1 MIGLIARGQMRSC
14 GFLISSR
21 WAQRARCGRLSWRL
35 KLAHCAEQLHR
46 VLQLGKFAEAE
57 AKPFYG
63 WMGSLTSPPCT
74 ENVQWFLQEEVTLS
88 THVRRLTLCLRLAD
102 RVSSC
107 R

>member
-1 MIGLIARGQMRSC
+1 MTLRQANAIALSSC
-14 GFLISSR
+14 IALQVDTSR
-21 WAQRARCGRLSWRL
+21 PA
-35 KLAHCAEQLHR
+35 
-46 VLQLGKFAEAE
+46 GKMFAEAE